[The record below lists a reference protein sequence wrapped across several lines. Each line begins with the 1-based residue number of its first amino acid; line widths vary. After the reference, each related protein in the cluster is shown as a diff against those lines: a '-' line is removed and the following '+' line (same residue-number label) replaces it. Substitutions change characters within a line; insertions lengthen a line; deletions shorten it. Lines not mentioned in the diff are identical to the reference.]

1 MGHLTYA
8 TPNNLTGLGGV
19 FTYVNTL
26 TGSWFITLMLVV
38 AAIIIFAT
46 SKRLGNRTSDSLLL
60 SLFLSF
66 VISTLCWA
74 AALVQGKIVIILM
87 ILMVLSGIYSMLE
100 S

>member
-1 MGHLTYA
+1 M
-8 TPNNLTGLGGV
+8 TGLGGV

-26 TGSWFITLMLVV
+26 TGSWFITLMLIA
-38 AAIIIFAT
+38 AAIIIFSTA
-46 SKRLGNRTSDSLLL
+46 KRLGNRTSDSLLL
-60 SLFLSF
+60 SLFLTF

-74 AALVQGKIVIILM
+74 AQLIQGKMVIILM